1 MDTTRRGFVGGASAL
16 ALLSG
21 SSAAFAQKKYD
32 DGASD
37 TEIKIGN
44 TNPYSGPASS
54 YAAIA
59 KTIDAYFKSINDSG
73 GVNGRKIKF
82 ISLDDGYSPPK
93 TVEMVRQ
100 LVEQDKIFAL
110 FQSLGTPCNTAIHK
124 YMNQKKVPQLYVAT
138 GASKWG
144 DPKNFPWTMGF
155 QPDYHTEGVIYAKHA
170 LANVKDAKIAVLH
183 QNDDY
188 GRDYLGGFKEG
199 LGKEEGRIV
208 KIVTYEATDPT
219 VDSQIIQLKDS
230 GANVFFNVSAPK
242 AAAQGIRKA
251 AEIDWKPTHYLNNVS
266 ASVAAVMKPAGYDN
280 AQGVITAAYIMDA
293 TDKQWDDNAEMKAWR
308 AWMDKN
314 MPSANKADANHIYG
328 YSVAALMT
336 ETLKRCGDDLTRA
349 NLMKQAAS
357 FQKFRIPAAAAGHHR
372 QHEPDGLLS
381 DPGGP
386 ASALQGRD
394 LGAVRRCHARREQ
407 LIRMAHDGKGR
418 RQAAFSLSNCA
429 DFRVATLKSC
439 IPPGGFFSFHAP

>member
-1 MDTTRRGFVGGASAL
+1 MGATRRGFVGGASAL
-16 ALLSG
+16 ALFSG

-32 DGASD
+32 DGATD

-59 KTIDAYFKSINDSG
+59 KTIDAYFKSINEAG
-73 GVNGRKIKF
+73 GINGRKIKF

-100 LVEQDKIFAL
+100 LVEQDKVFAL

-251 AEIDWKPTHYLNNVS
+251 AEIDWKPVHYLNNVS

-280 AQGVITAAYIMDA
+280 AQGIITAAYIMDA

-314 MPSANKADANHIYG
+314 MASANKADANHIYG

-349 NLMKQAAS
+349 NLMKQAAG
-357 FQKFRIPAAAAGHHR
+357 FQKFRIP
-372 QHEPDGLLS
+372 LLL
-381 DPGGP
+381 PGITVSTSP
-386 ASALQGRD
+386 TDFYPIQAVQLQRFKGETWELFGD
-394 LGAVRRCHARREQ
+394 VMHAE
-407 LIRMAHDGKGR
+407 
-418 RQAAFSLSNCA
+418 SS
-429 DFRVATLKSC
+429 
-439 IPPGGFFSFHAP
+439 

>member
-1 MDTTRRGFVGGASAL
+1 MGATRRGFVGGASAL
-16 ALLSG
+16 AFLSG

-32 DGASD
+32 DGATDS
-37 TEIKIGN
+37 EIKIGN

-59 KTIDAYFKSINDSG
+59 KTIDAYFKGINDSG
-73 GVNGRKIKF
+73 GINGRKIKF

-93 TVEMVRQ
+93 TVEVVRQ

-242 AAAQGIRKA
+242 ASAQGIRKA

-280 AQGVITAAYIMDA
+280 AQGIITAAYIMDA

-314 MPSANKADANHIYG
+314 MASANKADANHIYG

-357 FQKFRIPAAAAGHHR
+357 FQKFRVP
-372 QHEPDGLLS
+372 LLL
-381 DPGGP
+381 PGITVSTSP
-386 ASALQGRD
+386 TDFYPIQAVQLQRFKGETWELFGD
-394 LGAVRRCHARREQ
+394 VMHAE
-407 LIRMAHDGKGR
+407 
-418 RQAAFSLSNCA
+418 SS
-429 DFRVATLKSC
+429 
-439 IPPGGFFSFHAP
+439 

>member
-21 SSAAFAQKKYD
+21 SSGAFAQKKYD
-32 DGASD
+32 EGASD

-59 KTIDAYFKSINDSG
+59 RTIDAYFKAINETG
-73 GVNGRKIKF
+73 GINGRKIKF

-93 TVEMVRQ
+93 TVEVVRQ

-124 YMNQKKVPQLYVAT
+124 YMNQRKVPQLYVAT

-155 QPDYHTEGVIYAKHA
+155 QPDYHTEGAIYAKHA

-251 AEIDWKPTHYLNNVS
+251 AEIDWKPAHYLNNVS

-280 AQGVITAAYIMDA
+280 AQGIITAAYIMDA

-308 AWMDKN
+308 AWMDKH

-328 YSVAALMT
+328 YAVAALMT

-349 NLMKQAAS
+349 NLMKQAAG
-357 FQKFRIPAAAAGHHR
+357 FQKFRVP
-372 QHEPDGLLS
+372 LLL
-381 DPGGP
+381 PGITVST
-386 ASALQGRD
+386 SATDFYPIQAVQLQRFKAETWELFGE
-394 LGAVRRCHARREQ
+394 VMHAE
-407 LIRMAHDGKGR
+407 
-418 RQAAFSLSNCA
+418 SS
-429 DFRVATLKSC
+429 
-439 IPPGGFFSFHAP
+439 

>member
-1 MDTTRRGFVGGASAL
+1 MRTSRRGFVGGVSAL
-16 ALLSG
+16 ALASG
-21 SSAAFAQKKYD
+21 STSAFAQKKYD
-32 DGASD
+32 DGVTD

-59 KTIDAYFKSINDSG
+59 RTIDAYFKAVNEAG
-73 GVNGRKIKF
+73 GINGRKIKF

-93 TVEMVRQ
+93 TVEVVRQ

-110 FQSLGTPCNTAIHK
+110 FQPLGTPCNTAIHK
-124 YMNQKKVPQLYVAT
+124 YMNQRKVPQLFVAT

-155 QPDYHTEGVIYAKHA
+155 QPDYHTEAVIYAKHI

-199 LGKEEGRIV
+199 LGKEAGRIV
-208 KIVTYEATDPT
+208 KTVTYEATDPT

-251 AEIDWKPTHYLNNVS
+251 AEIDWKPVHYLNNVS
-266 ASVAAVMKPAGYDN
+266 ASVAAVMKPAGFDN
-280 AQGVITAAYIMDA
+280 AQGIMTAAYIMDA
-293 TDKQWDDNAEMKAWR
+293 TDKAWDNNEEMKAWR

-314 MPSANKADANHIYG
+314 MPQANKADANHIYG
-328 YSVAALMT
+328 YAVAALMT
-336 ETLKRCGDDLTRA
+336 ETLKRCGNDMTRA

-357 FQKFRIPAAAAGHHR
+357 FQKYRLP
-372 QHEPDGLLS
+372 LLL
-381 DPGGP
+381 PGITVST
-386 ASALQGRD
+386 SATDFYPIQAVQLQRFKGETWE
-394 LGAVRRCHARREQ
+394 LFGEVMHAE
-407 LIRMAHDGKGR
+407 G
-418 RQAAFSLSNCA
+418 
-429 DFRVATLKSC
+429 T
-439 IPPGGFFSFHAP
+439 